1 MTSDS
6 WVQGLAEGT
15 LQVANQNQESCLLG
29 KARVTKPSHRLS
41 VKRPEEADL
50 DSHLAISPS
59 RLQDLGQM
67 LDLFSRSLSLLI
79 WKMGIL
85 LAATAVRGN

>member
-6 WVQGLAEGT
+6 WAPELAEGT
-15 LQVANQNQESCLLG
+15 LQVAKQNQESCLLG
-29 KARVTKPSHRLS
+29 KARVTKPSQPLS

-50 DSHLAISPS
+50 DSHLAITPS

-67 LDLFSRSLSLLI
+67 LDLFSWSLSLLI
-79 WKMGIL
+79 WKMGVL
-85 LAATAVRGN
+85 LAATAVHGN